1 MTVAE
6 LDAAPSL
13 PNGQSACVQALWH
26 ARHGSW
32 DRAHEL
38 VQDLETPLA
47 SWVHA
52 LLHLIEGDV
61 GNAGYWFARAG
72 KPRRSSAQIHALWRE
87 IAAEAL
93 QA

>member
-26 ARHGSW
+26 A
-32 DRAHEL
+32 HEL
-38 VQDLETPLA
+38 VQDLEIPLA

-72 KPRRSSAQIHALWRE
+72 KPRRSSAQIDALWRE